1 MLHRFRPWIF
11 LPWQIP
17 FCHRFDNGFCPVK
30 TTDLKSKRLHTIIDL
45 HHLSLQHRT
54 RKTHSIIYT
63 ESKHMIAHPWRVLCA
78 VGGIYITTYYILYT
92 CLILPIIY
100 VYIYIYVS
108 CIPLLSIYA
117 TCHMACGSGRYLGW
131 HLSIVG
137 ILLHHDL
144 RFAGNGDFARPRNW
158 KMWKYEEG
166 KGALNQS
173 MIWYDLISVDV
184 MSLLCSCWHNKQHEI
199 EPKHDLL
206 DRCWALEFRPSC
218 FVLLILYTIL
228 REPRTQHGH
237 ALEP

>member
-30 TTDLKSKRLHTIIDL
+30 TTDLTSKRLHTIIDL

-100 VYIYIYVS
+100 VYIYI
-108 CIPLLSIYA
+108 C
-117 TCHMACGSGRYLGW
+117 
-131 HLSIVG
+131 
-137 ILLHHDL
+137 
-144 RFAGNGDFARPRNW
+144 
-158 KMWKYEEG
+158 
-166 KGALNQS
+166 
-173 MIWYDLISVDV
+173 
-184 MSLLCSCWHNKQHEI
+184 
-199 EPKHDLL
+199 
-206 DRCWALEFRPSC
+206 
-218 FVLLILYTIL
+218 ILYTSIIYLCNLSHGMWFREIPRVASEHRRDPLAPRSSFCRERGL
-228 REPRTQHGH
+228 R
-237 ALEP
+237 

>member
-30 TTDLKSKRLHTIIDL
+30 TTDLTSKRLHTIIDL

-100 VYIYIYVS
+100 VYIYIYMYLVY
-108 CIPLLSIYA
+108 LYYLSMQPV
-117 TCHMACGSGRYLGW
+117 TWHVVPGDTSG
-131 HLSIVG
+131 G
-137 ILLHHDL
+137 I
-144 RFAGNGDFARPRNW
+144 
-158 KMWKYEEG
+158 
-166 KGALNQS
+166 
-173 MIWYDLISVDV
+173 
-184 MSLLCSCWHNKQHEI
+184 
-199 EPKHDLL
+199 
-206 DRCWALEFRPSC
+206 
-218 FVLLILYTIL
+218 
-228 REPRTQHGH
+228 
-237 ALEP
+237 